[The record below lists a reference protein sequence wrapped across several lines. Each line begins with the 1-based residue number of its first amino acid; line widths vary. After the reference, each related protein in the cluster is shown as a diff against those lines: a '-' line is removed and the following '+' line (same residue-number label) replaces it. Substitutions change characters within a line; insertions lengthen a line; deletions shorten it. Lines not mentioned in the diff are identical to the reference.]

1 MGQGGVAMVARK
13 VTTNKAV
20 PLTVTLDE
28 ADRAE
33 LDRLSKETDRSL
45 AYMVREAVSDYLR
58 KMRRPSGGAS

>member
-1 MGQGGVAMVARK
+1 MVARK
-13 VTTNKAV
+13 VTRNKAV